1 MADGY
6 DVTGITNTVYSEPG
20 KLAAPALEVAFVT
33 KPSAIASS
41 IIIPSAMFT
50 VEEVA
55 TRVAA
60 QAATLE
66 RVRAL

>member
-6 DVTGITNTVYSEPG
+6 DVTDITNTVYSEPG
-20 KLAAPALEVAFVT
+20 KLAGPALEVAFVT
-33 KPSAIASS
+33 KPSGVVSS
-41 IIIPSAMFT
+41 IIIPASMFT

-66 RVRAL
+66 AVRKL